1 MSYNIANIYENLLK
15 TNFMTKTG
23 FLICFLFI
31 VNKAFAQ
38 VDNFYYTSYNKID
51 SMLTGK
57 KELNLKEAILQLKMP
72 TLTVI

>member
-1 MSYNIANIYENLLK
+1 
-15 TNFMTKTG
+15 MTKTG

-57 KELNLKEAILQLKMP
+57 KELKLYLQLKMP